1 MAIMCYDGQDVAGP
15 LDGMR
20 GRRWGVDCR
29 RGVSGPP
36 CPTPRVGSGPSTP
49 PPRPDVEGAA
59 SQTPRIK
66 IYVFFMITQLEQIK
80 LSILSVSGKCNHV

>member
-15 LDGMR
+15 LDVVR
-20 GRRWGVDCR
+20 GHRWGVDCR
-29 RGVSGPP
+29 RGVLGPP

-59 SQTPRIK
+59 SQTPRVK
-66 IYVFFMITQLEQIK
+66 ITF
-80 LSILSVSGKCNHV
+80 SS